1 MRESNS
7 YAKNVADNGRMI
19 DGIDR
24 ALAYLAEMYSVSWRL
39 DDGNTYLDD
48 GYLIGVE
55 DGEVFVAA

>member
-1 MRESNS
+1 
-7 YAKNVADNGRMI
+7 MI
-19 DGIDR
+19 EGIDR